1 VTTPDLIPL
10 AVSTDRLPD
19 DSYAAVVSIGGDLSW
34 TLPAPRARRYAAAV
48 VDAAT
53 AAEHDAATYG
63 ALTCK
68 GIPEELVAEVILR
81 AREERP
87 PADRWTDPLTV
98 IRGIQAVEPHGPFL
112 HAFHRDRPDLAW
124 QWSPEDARR
133 HAGQVLQVV
142 AAAELDSALVRALAA
157 LSVPSET
164 RAAVVD
170 HVGRHWPSSG
180 GSFPSE
186 DL

>member
-98 IRGIQAVEPHGPFL
+98 VRGIQA
-112 HAFHRDRPDLAW
+112 
-124 QWSPEDARR
+124 
-133 HAGQVLQVV
+133 V